1 MLLALFTIT
10 LKPNFMNRTDIHGD
24 VTGAQI
30 SACNVYI
37 YGNATGCQFNNCYV
51 ERYDGQT
58 PKVVTNPNTS
68 LQLQLTKQ
76 KLVNAK
82 KEIGKLRKENDALS
96 VKCQDLKQKAS
107 SVIHLHKQ
115 VENLVEQL
123 TNVKINKQALFERRI
138 SDLEDKVQVLLEVNH
153 SQARRIRELER
164 SHDNNFD
171 ENWEFYPSKKM
182 VKELS
187 EVFTTWLDCE
197 EDL

>member
-1 MLLALFTIT
+1 
-10 LKPNFMNRTDIHGD
+10 MNQTDIHGD

-51 ERYDGQT
+51 ERYDGQK
-58 PKVVTNPNTS
+58 PKVVTNTS

-76 KLVNAK
+76 KLVNAR
-82 KEIGKLRKENDALS
+82 KEVEKVRKENMSLAGE
-96 VKCQDLKQKAS
+96 CQDLKRKAS
-107 SVIHLHKQ
+107 SVVNLRRQ

-138 SDLEDKVQVLLEVNH
+138 ADLEDKVQVLLEVNH
-153 SQARRIRELER
+153 SQAHRIRELER

-187 EVFTTWLDCE
+187 EIFTTWLDCE
-197 EDL
+197 DL

>member
-1 MLLALFTIT
+1 V
-10 LKPNFMNRTDIHGD
+10 TD
-24 VTGAQI
+24 
-30 SACNVYI
+30 S
-37 YGNATGCQFNNCYV
+37 NA
-51 ERYDGQT
+51 
-58 PKVVTNPNTS
+58 S
-68 LQLQLTKQ
+68 LQLQIAKQ
-76 KLVNAK
+76 KLANAK
-82 KEIGKLRKENDALS
+82 KENEKLRKENVSLAG
-96 VKCQDLKQKAS
+96 KCQDLKQKAS
-107 SVIHLHKQ
+107 SAVHLHKQ

-123 TNVKINKQALFERRI
+123 NQTKINKQALFERRI